1 MTTKKVY
8 VYGNVYY
15 DVLKG
20 VEIKVFYDDEIT
32 FTVPADMNIYEPHPE
47 LDAMVI
53 QNATERVQ
61 QGRIGLS
68 VTLEP
73 AEWQLDYVVHN
84 VDE

>member
-1 MTTKKVY
+1 MTTKQVY

-20 VEIKVFYDDEIT
+20 VEIKVFYDDNIT
-32 FTVPADMNIYEPHPE
+32 FTVPADMNIYEPYPE

-61 QGRIGLS
+61 QGHIGSS

-73 AEWQLDYVVHN
+73 AEWQLEYVVHN
-84 VDE
+84 VGE